1 MSSSISPLQHPLFAA
16 GRYAL
21 FVFDR
26 ALRQIKTMALP
37 ADVAP
42 QVHRRPWRQVSQLF
56 GGGPEIRPKSFAR
69 AMASENKKTQA
80 ALPMS

>member
-1 MSSSISPLQHPLFAA
+1 
-16 GRYAL
+16 
-21 FVFDR
+21 
-26 ALRQIKTMALP
+26 MALP

-56 GGGPEIRPKSFAR
+56 GGGLEIRPKSFAR
-69 AMASENKKTQA
+69 AMASENNKTQA